1 MLLRYFN
8 FSYPSRLVSVLLLAA
23 FLWLPSLIM
32 PVTLSNPQ
40 WISPLFELYLS
51 LPIHAM
57 WVNVA
62 IAFLI
67 NSITALT
74 VNSLAVHFG
83 LSKKSSYLTAFLYLL
98 FSSALPETT
107 QMSPFLLINFF
118 LSIYLL
124 NVFRL
129 SSDKKDIPLSFNGAF
144 IIGLTTLLF
153 PPMAFL
159 LIAHFIILRF
169 NRVNNIRAY
178 FGAVIGWL
186 LPFVYLFTY
195 YFWKDSARVMWSIY
209 LDSFKLRFALIYP
222 DDVLSDILLGVMA
235 VFIVAAG
242 WREYLNL
249 YRRKISKRRNIGS
262 MLTLLF
268 VLAFIYLF
276 YATETELFVLF
287 SVPVAIILN
296 DYFRFVKRMKLA
308 EIAILVLFFITMFN
322 QYFYWYYA
330 S

>member
-1 MLLRYFN
+1 
-8 FSYPSRLVSVLLLAA
+8 
-23 FLWLPSLIM
+23 
-32 PVTLSNPQ
+32 
-40 WISPLFELYLS
+40 
-51 LPIHAM
+51 
-57 WVNVA
+57 
-62 IAFLI
+62 
-67 NSITALT
+67 
-74 VNSLAVHFG
+74 
-83 LSKKSSYLTAFLYLL
+83 
-98 FSSALPETT
+98 
-107 QMSPFLLINFF
+107 
-118 LSIYLL
+118 
-124 NVFRL
+124 
-129 SSDKKDIPLSFNGAF
+129 
-144 IIGLTTLLF
+144 
-153 PPMAFL
+153 
-159 LIAHFIILRF
+159 
-169 NRVNNIRAY
+169 
-178 FGAVIGWL
+178 
-186 LPFVYLFTY
+186 
-195 YFWKDSARVMWSIY
+195 MWSIY

>member
-195 YFWKDSARVMWSIY
+195 
-209 LDSFKLRFALIYP
+209 
-222 DDVLSDILLGVMA
+222 
-235 VFIVAAG
+235 
-242 WREYLNL
+242 
-249 YRRKISKRRNIGS
+249 
-262 MLTLLF
+262 
-268 VLAFIYLF
+268 
-276 YATETELFVLF
+276 
-287 SVPVAIILN
+287 
-296 DYFRFVKRMKLA
+296 
-308 EIAILVLFFITMFN
+308 
-322 QYFYWYYA
+322 
-330 S
+330 